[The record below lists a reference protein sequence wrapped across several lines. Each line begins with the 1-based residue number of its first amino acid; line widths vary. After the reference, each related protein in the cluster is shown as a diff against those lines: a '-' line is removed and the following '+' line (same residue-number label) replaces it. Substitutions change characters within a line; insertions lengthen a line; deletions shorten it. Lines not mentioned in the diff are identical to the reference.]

1 VNIQNLNSVV
11 AMHHLIMMLQSIPF
25 VNSLCKKPASNLDEL
40 QMRVTKYMPMNE
52 LDEYQNQVRAEA
64 VSAKKDNDKPGSNR
78 GHDEGRRDRPPQE
91 SHFTQY
97 IPLTANKSHI
107 MDQALVVN
115 ILTMLKKT
123 NTPSKADYSKH
134 YWYHCNCGHSTEKCS
149 ALKDKIQ
156 EFIQLGHLKK
166 FVHKQ

>member
-1 VNIQNLNSVV
+1 
-11 AMHHLIMMLQSIPF
+11 
-25 VNSLCKKPASNLDEL
+25 
-40 QMRVTKYMPMNE
+40 MRVTKYMPMNE

-134 YWYHCNCGHSTEKCS
+134 YRYHCNCGHSTEKCS

>member
-1 VNIQNLNSVV
+1 
-11 AMHHLIMMLQSIPF
+11 
-25 VNSLCKKPASNLDEL
+25 
-40 QMRVTKYMPMNE
+40 MNE

-134 YWYHCNCGHSTEKCS
+134 YCHTGLRGENDPSPDREETGNMQDGRTCRGTEVAPGRKK
-149 ALKDKIQ
+149 KDP
-156 EFIQLGHLKK
+156 LTNRGGS
-166 FVHKQ
+166 